1 MALALT
7 RRIGNFCARIRQCG
21 APRSVERQYPIHQL
35 FSVVRADCDLIRRH
49 GEAAHFAAPVTGIR
63 IGPVH
68 YGREQLLRG
77 IVLTLVF
84 DSDVLPSGAD
94 GRGRLIGRW
103 PRFH

>member
-7 RRIGNFCARIRQCG
+7 RRICNSNARLRQSG
-21 APRSVERQYPIHQL
+21 APPSVERQYPNDQL
-35 FSVVRADCDLIRRH
+35 LSVVRADCDLVRRH